1 MVEQL
6 ALNETVPGPSPGGR
20 TSMEK
25 LPTNRLIEDKTFLDR
40 ILDKILDELESLSRT
55 FDDQMADLG
64 YGNIWEE
71 RINRRRVT

>member
-1 MVEQL
+1 
-6 ALNETVPGPSPGGR
+6 
-20 TSMEK
+20 MEK